1 MLDFFFL
8 IFAVNPV
15 ACNTLR
21 NIIGTDFLVMTT
33 EVFY

>member
-15 ACNTLR
+15 ALYFEIHFEISLEQT
-21 NIIGTDFLVMTT
+21 FLL
-33 EVFY
+33 